1 MWGTSSS
8 SKTLDLTVAGVVA
21 ITHASIDRLVLPLS
35 SLLLDLTKQ
44 QSIVQ
49 LAGRSPLGQALAVD
63 TWLGAARAPRHVLR
77 VGLAARR
84 LARPPVLPAQLRA
97 VVPFQASSSG

>member
-8 SKTLDLTVAGVVA
+8 SKTLDLAVAGVVA

-49 LAGRSPLGQALAVD
+49 LAGRSPLGQALAVN
-63 TWLGAARAPRHVLR
+63 TW
-77 VGLAARR
+77 
-84 LARPPVLPAQLRA
+84 PALSCGENLSPKVHLWRKNDKYE
-97 VVPFQASSSG
+97 V